1 MQNIYDDGN
10 NASDG
15 FNDSF
20 DDFNCAFDDISNTF
34 ECSGVNHG
42 GKGDREGLSFPK
54 FLLGV
59 RTAVVTVPRI

>member
-42 GKGDREGLSFPK
+42 GRETERDCPFQSFYW
-54 FLLGV
+54 GYV
-59 RTAVVTVPRI
+59 QQQ